1 MDNII
6 AVQQRLDLSKN
17 QIRMVELQPAPEIGD
32 RVVCR
37 LVNLTLTDKL
47 EFVALSSLLGDAP
60 ITTEYVTVNDRAIR
74 IPTTI
79 EQALRHVRAV
89 FLPAIS
95 LNDSSSSPTDDNST
109 THISIRS
116 NGSGNGNG
124 VGNGNDNYR
133 DTWEKLPPP
142 PKRERTLPP
151 ARKPPGW
158 LVQVLKNVR
167 SILPDPSK
175 SRKDRDAPKQTPNTL
190 YVWIDALCVNR
201 NSAAESSGLLCHMGA
216 VYRQAKMVIGW
227 LGLKG
232 PDTDLG
238 VEGVALFE
246 QALPPTFGEPGDE
259 ALHPENYAPRHEWM
273 KQLEPVWGET
283 ANSPYYPGLY
293 DMLSRPYFNRNWILD
308 ELALARYP
316 AFLIGD
322 RILSW
327 NQVLAAN
334 RIAEE
339 IRDHESDVCP
349 PEMKHLMHEWPLGT
363 VYTLLREHEKRQ
375 RLERQ
380 QPGYTKTPSLST
392 TSSSKSR

>member
-1 MDNII
+1 MDNIT

-17 QIRMVELQPAPEIGD
+17 QIRMVELQPAPNLED

-60 ITTEYVTVNDRAIR
+60 ITTEYVTVDDRAIR

-89 FLPAIS
+89 FLPAIALHDQAPPGDES
-95 LNDSSSSPTDDNST
+95 
-109 THISIRS
+109 THISVKS
-116 NGSGNGNG
+116 NGSNG
-124 VGNGNDNYR
+124 YR
-133 DTWEKLPPP
+133 EIKEKPLALRE
-142 PKRERTLPP
+142 RERTLPP

-158 LVQVLKNVR
+158 LVNVLRNVK

-175 SRKDRDAPKQTPNTL
+175 SRKDRTPCQTPNTL

-201 NSAAESSGLLCHMGA
+201 NSAAESSGLLGHMGA

-246 QALPPTFGEPGDE
+246 QALPPTFGEPGDRE
-259 ALHPENYAPRHEWM
+259 LHPENYAPRHEWM
-273 KQLEPVWGET
+273 KMLEPVWGEC
-283 ANSPYYPGLY
+283 ANSPYYPGIY

-339 IRDHESDVCP
+339 IRDHESDMCP
-349 PEMKHLMHEWPLGT
+349 PEMKHLIHEWPLGT

-375 RLERQ
+375 RLEKQ

>member
-17 QIRMVELQPAPEIGD
+17 QIRMVELQPAPDIGD

-60 ITTEYVTVNDRAIR
+60 ITTEFVTVNDRAIR

-89 FLPAIS
+89 FLPAVS
-95 LNDSSSSPTDDNST
+95 LNDCSSSPTDDST

-116 NGSGNGNG
+116 NGSGSGSGSGSGNGN
-124 VGNGNDNYR
+124 GNGNDNYR
-133 DTWEKLPPP
+133 EAWEKLPPT

-158 LVQVLKNVR
+158 LVQMLKNVR

-238 VEGVALFE
+238 VEG
-246 QALPPTFGEPGDE
+246 
-259 ALHPENYAPRHEWM
+259 WM

-283 ANSPYYPGLY
+283 VNSPYYPGIY

-380 QPGYTKTPSLST
+380 QPGYSKTPSLST

>member
-1 MDNII
+1 MDNIT
-6 AVQQRLDLSKN
+6 AVQQKLDLSKN
-17 QIRMVELQPAPEIGD
+17 QIRMVELQPAPELGD

-37 LVNLTLTDKL
+37 LVNVTLTDKL

-95 LNDSSSSPTDDNST
+95 LNDPSPTSPTDDST
-109 THISIRS
+109 AHISIHS
-116 NGSGNGNG
+116 NGSGGNTNGITKTNT
-124 VGNGNDNYR
+124 NYR
-133 DTWEKLPPP
+133 DAWENLPPP
-142 PKRERTLPP
+142 PKREKTLPP

-158 LVQVLKNVR
+158 LVQVLRNVK

-175 SRKDRDAPKQTPNTL
+175 SRRDREALKQTPNTL

-201 NSAAESSGLLCHMGA
+201 NSATESSGLLGHMGA

-238 VEGVALFE
+238 VEGLALFE

-259 ALHPENYAPRHEWM
+259 ALHPENYAPRH
-273 KQLEPVWGET
+273 
-283 ANSPYYPGLY
+283 
-293 DMLSRPYFNRNWILD
+293 DRPYFNRNWILD

-339 IRDHESDVCP
+339 IRDHDSDVCP

-380 QPGYTKTPSLST
+380 QPGYSKTSSLST
-392 TSSSKSR
+392 TSSKSR

>member
-6 AVQQRLDLSKN
+6 AVQQRLDLPKN
-17 QIRMVELQPAPEIGD
+17 QIRMVELQPAPDIGD

-89 FLPAIS
+89 FLPAIC
-95 LNDSSSSPTDDNST
+95 LNDSLASPTDDST
-109 THISIRS
+109 THISIHS
-116 NGSGNGNG
+116 NGSNGN
-124 VGNGNDNYR
+124 NNYR
-133 DTWEKLPPP
+133 DAWEKLPSA
-142 PKRERTLPP
+142 PKREKTLPP

-158 LVQVLKNVR
+158 LVQVLKNVK

-175 SRKDRDAPKQTPNTL
+175 SRKERDAHKQTPNTL

-238 VEGVALFE
+238 VEGVAIFE

-259 ALHPENYAPRHEWM
+259 ARHPENYAPRHEWM
-273 KQLEPVWGET
+273 KQLEPVWGEC

-375 RLERQ
+375 RLEKQ
-380 QPGYTKTPSLST
+380 QPGYSKTPSLST

>member
-1 MDNII
+1 MDNIV
-6 AVQQRLDLSKN
+6 AVQQKLDLSRS
-17 QIRMVELQPAPEIGD
+17 QIRMVELQPSPNLEDPI
-32 RVVCR
+32 VCR

-79 EQALRHVRAV
+79 EQALRHMRAV

-95 LNDSSSSPTDDNST
+95 LNDGNSSPSDDN
-109 THISIRS
+109 THISIHS
-116 NGSGNGNG
+116 NGSGGGFGNG
-124 VGNGNDNYR
+124 GN
-133 DTWEKLPPP
+133 
-142 PKRERTLPP
+142 REMWAKPTTGQPLRP

-158 LVQVLKNVR
+158 LVSVLRNVR

-175 SRKDRDAPKQTPNTL
+175 SRAARADPRQTPNTL

-201 NSAAESSGLLCHMGA
+201 NSPAESSGLLGHMGA

-238 VEGVALFE
+238 VEGVAAFE
-246 QALPPTFGEPGDE
+246 AALPPTFGEPGDE
-259 ALHPENYAPRHEWM
+259 ARHPENYAPRHEWM
-273 KQLEPVWGET
+273 KKLEPIWGEC
-283 ANSPYYPGLY
+283 ANSPYYPGIY
-293 DMLSRPYFNRNWILD
+293 DLLSRPYFNRNWILD

-316 AFLIGD
+316 AFLVGD

-327 NQVLAAN
+327 NQILAVN
-334 RIAEE
+334 RISEE
-339 IRDHESDVCP
+339 IHDHESDVCP
-349 PEMKHLMHEWPLGT
+349 PEMKYLIHEWPLGT

-375 RLERQ
+375 RLEKQ
-380 QPGYTKTPSLST
+380 QPGYSKTPSLST